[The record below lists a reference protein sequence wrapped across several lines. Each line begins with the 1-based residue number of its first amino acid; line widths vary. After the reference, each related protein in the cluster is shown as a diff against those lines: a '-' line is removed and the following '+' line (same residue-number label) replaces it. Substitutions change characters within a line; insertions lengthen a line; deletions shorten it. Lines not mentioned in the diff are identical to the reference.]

1 MSNNDNIDKIALA
14 FFSSLIVCSILN
26 DSYSIINSI
35 LKNNY
40 VKKRIDYCKKIYK
53 VIISLSLCNYKK
65 DNDGNIIIDNEME
78 DINKTSKNNTKSIKK
93 ENITKNSKDDSKKN
107 IKEIITK
114 NNDENIQII
123 STNPFDDNYKEDEYN
138 IKNFMKNNKLDD
150 IEIEYDKEKNEIIF
164 NLDEND
170 ITNEAYID
178 FISKIHILKNSVNI
192 QNDNEMEEDNQNE
205 MEENNQNEI
214 KENNQNEMKENNQN
228 DNEMEEYK
236 ENLINK
242 NEDLSINL
250 LSKIKKSKK
259 KDKDINIDKHL
270 IIKKTNKKTNKKIM
284 LV

>member
-1 MSNNDNIDKIALA
+1 MSNNDNIDKIAFA
-14 FFSSLIVCSILN
+14 FFSSLVVCSILN

-40 VKKRIDYCKKIYK
+40 VKKKIDYCKKIYK
-53 VIISLSLCNYKK
+53 VIINLSLCNYKK
-65 DNDGNIIIDNEME
+65 DNYGNIIIDNETE
-78 DINKTSKNNTKSIKK
+78 NTNKTSKNNTKSLKK
-93 ENITKNSKDDSKKN
+93 ENIKEIITKNSKDDSKKD

-114 NNDENIQII
+114 NNDKNIQMK

-138 IKNFMKNNKLDD
+138 IKNFIKDNKLDNID
-150 IEIEYDKEKNEIIF
+150 NIEIEYDKEKNEIIF

-178 FISKIHILKNSVNI
+178 FISKIHILKNGVIN
-192 QNDNEMEEDNQNE
+192 QNDNETEENNQNDYE
-205 MEENNQNEI
+205 MEENNQN
-214 KENNQNEMKENNQN
+214 
-228 DNEMEEYK
+228 DNETEEYK
-236 ENLINK
+236 ENIINK

-250 LSKIKKSKK
+250 LPKMKKSKK
-259 KDKDINIDKHL
+259 KDINKDINTEKHL